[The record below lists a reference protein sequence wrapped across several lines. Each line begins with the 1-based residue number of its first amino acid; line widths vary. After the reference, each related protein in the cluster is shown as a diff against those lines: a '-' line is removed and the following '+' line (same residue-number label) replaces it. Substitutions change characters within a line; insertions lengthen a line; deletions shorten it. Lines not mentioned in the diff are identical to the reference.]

1 MEAVV
6 AFALGTLAGCVLG
19 ATEAPVEKVVSAVT
33 AAVPLKPLMD
43 DMDTLGAL
51 GLGTLMAATALTVAM
66 TSVVAGV
73 VLAAAAASL
82 FVSSRSC
89 SRSNAESAGLWM
101 SAGVAGAFGTT
112 LSGATLGVIVQWIV
126 KNCGMM
132 GLLGA
137 VSMFTVLK
145 PPLNL
150 LFKVLWKRGEVCCYV
165 GPRDWAKEREELER
179 TEAQQRDR
187 AAVQI
192 EQKILL
198 LEQGRSSSE
207 GEDWT
212 SERRR
217 RRELDRRKRQ
227 AEDEELEQRNLQ
239 AWINTVVAKHVDF
252 LAFSGMPM
260 MAVALVTSGLGLFGY
275 GNHQFVF
282 AAVLLV
288 VVVTA
293 YGLLK
298 NSNFQFWMV
307 VGCMAM
313 LVTFIVAVLTLHAGQ
328 VVVTAAMKMQ
338 RAAQDPSRD
347 SIAAQMR
354 HRSCVE
360 ALSSAIF
367 AAKLCQLALGATVG
381 GALVRYVAR
390 GAGVIVGAAL
400 AAVAL
405 LGGILVLSP
414 VLGEG
419 AKAGALL
426 GVVGAAGVSVG
437 AAAAL
442 SGRSSWP
449 GTLGAG
455 AGLVLGAVQVG
466 QGHLLNIFLQLP
478 AAYIFAMTDPF

>member
-1 MEAVV
+1 MG
-6 AFALGTLAGCVLG
+6 FALGTLAGCVLG
-19 ATEAPVEKVVSAVT
+19 ATEAPVEKVVSALT
-33 AAVPLKPLMD
+33 AAAPLKPMMD
-43 DMDTLGAL
+43 DTDALGAL
-51 GLGTLMAATALTVAM
+51 GLGTLMGATALTVAM
-66 TSVVAGV
+66 TSAVAGV
-73 VLAAAAASL
+73 MLAAAAASL

-89 SRSNAESAGLWM
+89 SRSNTESAGLWM
-101 SAGVAGAFGTT
+101 SAGVAAAFGTT
-112 LSGATLGVIVQWIV
+112 LSGATLGVIVQWTV

-150 LFKVLWKRGEVCCYV
+150 LFRVLWKRGEACCYA
-165 GPRDWAKEREELER
+165 GPRDRAKEREEVER
-179 TEAQQRDR
+179 AEAQQRET

-192 EQKILL
+192 EQ
-198 LEQGRSSSE
+198 GRSSR
-207 GEDWT
+207 EDWTWT

-217 RRELDRRKRQ
+217 RRELDRRKTR
-227 AEDEELEQRNLQ
+227 AEDEELEHKNLQ

-260 MAVALVTSGLGLFGY
+260 MVVALVTSGLGLVGY

-288 VVVTA
+288 VVVTS

-298 NSNFQFWMV
+298 TSNFQFWMV

-328 VVVTAAMKMQ
+328 VVVTAAMRTQ
-338 RAAQDPSRD
+338 RADLSRE
-347 SIAAQMR
+347 SISAQMR
-354 HRSCVE
+354 HRACEE

-367 AAKLCQLALGATVG
+367 AAKLCQLGLGATVG
-381 GALVRYVAR
+381 GALVRYRAR
-390 GAGVIVGAAL
+390 VAGVIVGAASV
-400 AAVAL
+400 AVAL
-405 LGGILVLSP
+405 LGGILMLFP
-414 VLGEG
+414 VLGQG

-426 GVVGAAGVSVG
+426 GGVGAAGVSVG

-455 AGLVLGAVQVG
+455 VGMVLGAVQVG
-466 QGHLLNIFLQLP
+466 QGHLLNVFLQLP